1 MAYLGVHQRSLFWL
15 ATVLAFSRSC
25 DGQENTTL
33 PLPTVPSRCKPIEF
47 ECANGLCIPGSRY
60 CDSWNDCLDGSDE
73 RNCPRP
79 PTTQCSRLQFP
90 CNDGHC
96 IILRFRCNGF
106 EDCPDGSDEINC
118 PLYPMVCL
126 NPLFRCENG
135 RCIDKSFVCD
145 GKDNCKDMSD
155 EIHCDD
161 VPSGSPQNS
170 GPSSTS
176 HLLYHDARYQAA
188 TYTIIG
194 CTVAFV
200 AVVVCFVI
208 TVHRIKRRQEALRTP
223 PRQRQDI
230 ARDYRRGMFPSQNQM
245 PYFIQ
250 SSGYRRASGNYLVTY
265 NINNGVQII
274 SNGLVKPYDAP
285 PKYSDIVGGLEEES
299 PDSPGSPPPPY
310 SEVEQPLL
318 MRLDTG
324 EHQQEEEA
332 GGNLQVL
339 LVSGRGDRDFTVT
352 PGQSGEVVC
361 QRTEEAVPML
371 AEEGG
376 HQESSA
382 TVRTP
387 RGSDS
392 NMTGR
397 AEEPPSDQHESC
409 SSRTQ
414 SEPETVTEVQ

>member
-1 MAYLGVHQRSLFWL
+1 
-15 ATVLAFSRSC
+15 
-25 DGQENTTL
+25 
-33 PLPTVPSRCKPIEF
+33 
-47 ECANGLCIPGSRY
+47 
-60 CDSWNDCLDGSDE
+60 
-73 RNCPRP
+73 
-79 PTTQCSRLQFP
+79 
-90 CNDGHC
+90 
-96 IILRFRCNGF
+96 
-106 EDCPDGSDEINC
+106 
-118 PLYPMVCL
+118 MVCL

-145 GKDNCKDMSD
+145 GKDNCKDLSD
-155 EIHCDD
+155 EVHCD
-161 VPSGSPQNS
+161 VPSGSPPNS

-230 ARDYRRGMFPSQNQM
+230 ARDYRRGVFPTQNQM

-250 SSGYRRASGNYLVTY
+250 SSGYRRAAGNYLVTY

-274 SNGLVKPYDAP
+274 SNGLIKPYDAP
-285 PKYSDIVGGLEEES
+285 PKYSDIVGELAEES

-318 MRLDTG
+318 MRLDAG
-324 EHQQEEEA
+324 EHREEEEA

-339 LVSGRGDRDFTVT
+339 LVTGRGDRDLTLT
-352 PGQSGEVVC
+352 PGQRGEVVC

-371 AEEGG
+371 SGERGQE
-376 HQESSA
+376 ESSVA
-382 TVRTP
+382 VRTP
-387 RGSDS
+387 NGNDS
-392 NMTGR
+392 TVR
-397 AEEPPSDQHESC
+397 SEEPPIDQLESC

-414 SEPETVTEVQ
+414 